1 MISTGTLERVEATY
15 PEERRRQI
23 LPVLVGEE
31 ILLLP
36 EEVAIPPVGEGV
48 QPPVG
53 EDGVEAG
60 DVVAPVPAAGGSSSE
75 CLNQH
80 LRG

>member
-1 MISTGTLERVEATY
+1 MISTGTLEQAEVTY
-15 PEERRRQI
+15 PEERHRQI

-36 EEVAIPPVGEGV
+36 GEEAKPL
-48 QPPVG
+48 VG

-60 DVVAPVPAAGGSSSE
+60 DVVAPVPAVEASSSV
-75 CLNQH
+75 
-80 LRG
+80 